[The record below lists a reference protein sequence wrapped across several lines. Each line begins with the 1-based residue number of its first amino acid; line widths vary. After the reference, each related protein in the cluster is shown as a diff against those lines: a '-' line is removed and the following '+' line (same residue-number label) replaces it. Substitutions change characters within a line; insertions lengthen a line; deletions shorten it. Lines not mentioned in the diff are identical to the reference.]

1 MAKGGSIQFVCNAD
15 AHATA
20 ERRSSS
26 DTLTVVSGRWAYCP
40 SDAKGQGHEWQETDG
55 VTIEELRSGLPKGR
69 FAQLPAEERSR

>member
-1 MAKGGSIQFVCNAD
+1 MAKGGSIQFVCIAD

-55 VTIEELRSGLPKGR
+55 VTLEALRSGLPKGR
-69 FAQLPAEERSR
+69 LAQLPAEDRGR